1 MATKEVAMTYTQAAM
16 ERAMKV
22 HEVFM
27 QALKG
32 RQPWIHVAEVLG
44 VSARTVRRLRRQ
56 YELHGF
62 TGLYDHRHHTPSP
75 RAVPLAE
82 VQRVLHLYRAR
93 YGPRDGHPGFNVR
106 HFYHIARREHGVTVA
121 YSFVKKALQAAG
133 LVPKHRA
140 RGRHRRRRPP
150 RPCFGELLH
159 LDGSRHAWLALV
171 PDLLLT
177 LIVVVDDATKRV
189 LYAQLVED
197 GEGEGTAV
205 VMTALREVLETYG
218 IPGALYTDRAG
229 WAVHTPTSGAAPDR
243 TKLTQVGRALAR
255 LGIEHILGFSPQA
268 RGRSERANG
277 TLQGRVVNE
286 LRVAEIRT
294 VAAANRYLRERFL
307 PDYDATFTHPP
318 ADPASAFVPIGAV
331 DLEQILCHEEE
342 RVVARDNTV
351 SFDGLHLQIDKQ
363 RGRRSCV
370 GLRVLTRR
378 HLDDRL
384 SIWWGPRCLG
394 VYEATGQPL
403 RKADKASRRGSHP
416 SGPPRQRGATRLV
429 GPRLSA
435 RRPVRSQ
442 PTPPA
447 RAPHSPDP
455 RHRAEPPLPGRPVA
469 VR

>member
-1 MATKEVAMTYTQAAM
+1 MTYTQAAM

-22 HEVFM
+22 HEVLM
-27 QALKG
+27 QALNG

-44 VSARTVRRLRRQ
+44 VSARTVRRLRLR
-56 YELHGF
+56 YEKTGF

-75 RAVPLAE
+75 RAVPVAE
-82 VQRVLHLYRAR
+82 VQRLLQLYRDR
-93 YGPRDGHPGFNVR
+93 YGPRDGYPGFNVR
-106 HFYHIARREHGVTVA
+106 HFYHIARREHGVTVS

-133 LVPKHRA
+133 LVPKRRA

-159 LDGSRHAWLALV
+159 LDGSRHVWLALV
-171 PDLLLT
+171 PDLMLT
-177 LIVVVDDATKRV
+177 LIAVVDDATKQL
-189 LYAQLVED
+189 LYAQLQED
-197 GEGEGTAV
+197 GEGESLEAI
-205 VMTALREVLETYG
+205 MTALREVLETHG

-229 WAVHTPTSGAAPDR
+229 WAVHTPTSGSAPDR

-294 VAAANRYLRERFL
+294 VTAANRYLRERFI
-307 PDYDATFTHPP
+307 PDYNETFTVAP
-318 ADPASAFVPIGAV
+318 ADPVSAFVPLGSADV
-331 DLEQILCHEEE
+331 DQILCQQEE

-351 SFDGLHLQIDKQ
+351 SLDGLHLQIDKQ
-363 RGRRSCV
+363 RGRRSCA

-378 HLDDRL
+378 HLDGRL

-394 VYEATGQPL
+394 VYDATGRPL
-403 RKADKASRRGSHP
+403 RKTENAPRREYPHG
-416 SGPPRQRGATRLV
+416 GPPRQRGAPGLV
-429 GPRLSA
+429 GPRLPA
-435 RRPVRSQ
+435 RRTVKLERMPNAR
-442 PTPPA
+442 A
-447 RAPHSPDP
+447 GRAPHG
-455 RHRAEPPLPGRPVA
+455 RHRAAASPTGRPV
-469 VR
+469 VGR